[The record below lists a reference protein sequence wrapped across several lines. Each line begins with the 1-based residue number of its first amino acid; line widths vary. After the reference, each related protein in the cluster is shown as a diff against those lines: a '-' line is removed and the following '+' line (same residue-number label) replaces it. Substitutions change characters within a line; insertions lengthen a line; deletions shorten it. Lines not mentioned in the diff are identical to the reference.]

1 MIRTLNQALERAAR
15 HSDTGIRLLDR
26 RERETW
32 VSWSRIHEQAGIV
45 AAGLAAS
52 GVERGAAIGLL
63 YPTGEEF
70 FSAFFGT
77 LMSGAVPVPL
87 YPPTRFGRLENHRL
101 RTLRM
106 LAAVRARLALVDR
119 RALPLIED
127 ALEQASC
134 IGLSLGDLTS
144 NGSVCEEVTEDEL
157 ALVQFSSGTTV
168 DPKPVALT
176 HRAVLAQAVALNS
189 FWPDDETTRNTGASW
204 LPLYHDMGLI
214 GCVFPALERPSVL
227 TLIPP
232 EVFVARPAI
241 WLRAISRHRATVSPA
256 PNFAYGLCTER
267 ILDEELEGV
276 DLSCWKVALNGAEPI
291 APKVVREFCRRF
303 SKWGFDPTAVTPV
316 YGLAEA
322 ALAVTF
328 SSPTDPFD
336 VRRVARG
343 PLRAKGEVV
352 IDKSGME
359 LISVGR
365 PLPEFEIEI
374 RDDEGVTLP
383 EGRVGTVWVA
393 GPSLMSG
400 YLHRPEATREVMRE
414 GWLNSGDLGFI
425 LDKELFITG
434 RAKSLLI
441 VRGQNHAPEEI
452 ESIVTALPGVH
463 AGGCAAVSFLPEGE
477 PTEKVIVL
485 VERQSRANGRTADE
499 IASAGAKEVLA
510 LTGIEPDRVEVLKA
524 GSLPRTS
531 SGKIRRAAAL
541 DRFLSGDLGG

>member
-1 MIRTLNQALERAAR
+1 
-15 HSDTGIRLLDR
+15 
-26 RERETW
+26 
-32 VSWSRIHEQAGIV
+32 
-45 AAGLAAS
+45 GLAAS
-52 GVERGAAIGLL
+52 GVERGAAVGLL

-77 LMSGAVPVPL
+77 LLSGAVPVPL
-87 YPPTRFGRLENHRL
+87 YPPTRFGRLESYRL
-101 RTLRM
+101 RTVGM
-106 LAAVRARLALVDR
+106 LAAAKARLALVDR
-119 RALPLIED
+119 RALPLIEE

-134 IGLSLGDLTS
+134 TGLCLGDLPN

-176 HRAVLAQAVALNS
+176 HQAVLAQAVALND
-189 FWPDDETTRNTGASW
+189 FWPDDDTTRHTGVSW

-214 GCVFPALERPSVL
+214 GCVIPALERPSEL

-232 EVFVARPAI
+232 EVFAARPAI
-241 WLRAISRHRATVSPA
+241 WLRAISRYGATVSPA

-267 ILDEELEGV
+267 IRDEELEGV
-276 DLSCWKVALNGAEPI
+276 DLSGWKVALNGAEPI
-291 APKVVREFCRRF
+291 APKVVRDFCQRF
-303 SKWGFDPTAVTPV
+303 SQWGFDPAAMTPV

-328 SSPTDPFD
+328 SSPGHLFE
-336 VRRVARG
+336 VRTVARD
-343 PLRAKGEVV
+343 PLRARGEVV
-352 IDKSGME
+352 IDKHGME

-365 PLPEFEIEI
+365 PLPGFAIEI
-374 RDDEGVTLP
+374 RDRDGVKLP
-383 EGRVGTVWVA
+383 DGRVGTIWVE

-400 YLHRPEATREVMRE
+400 YLHRPEATHEVLSD
-414 GWLNSGDLGFI
+414 GWLNTGDLGFI
-425 LDKELFITG
+425 LDGELFITG

-463 AGGCAAVSFLPEGE
+463 PGGCAAVSFLPEGE

-541 DRFLSGDLGG
+541 DRFLSGELGG